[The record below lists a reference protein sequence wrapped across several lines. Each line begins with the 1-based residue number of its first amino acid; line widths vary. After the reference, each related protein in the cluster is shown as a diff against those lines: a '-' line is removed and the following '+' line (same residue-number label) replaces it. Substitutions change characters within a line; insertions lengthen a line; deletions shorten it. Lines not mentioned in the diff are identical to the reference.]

1 MAAYPR
7 PWSPRQGPGRPLRPK
22 GGGRALPRLSPGSG
36 SGAPRALELGD
47 GRGEGIER
55 EGYVLVR
62 VGKRDIVLALAFEDA
77 ALAQEG
83 VAAPHE
89 GFLAQSGAVVL
100 HLAVGEDD
108 IEHGRLTD
116 HAGLDAGA
124 GTN

>member
-1 MAAYPR
+1 MALTHR
-7 PWSPRQGPGRPLRPK
+7 NGGDGGLSPTLVAKARAWRPLRPK

-100 HLAVGEDD
+100 HLA
-108 IEHGRLTD
+108 
-116 HAGLDAGA
+116 
-124 GTN
+124 